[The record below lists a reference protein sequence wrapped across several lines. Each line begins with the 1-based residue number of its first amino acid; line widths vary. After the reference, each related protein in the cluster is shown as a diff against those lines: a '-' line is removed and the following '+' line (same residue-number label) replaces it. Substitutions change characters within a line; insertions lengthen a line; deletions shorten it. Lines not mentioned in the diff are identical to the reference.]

1 MPYEWIKAQVNPAHV
16 AEITDAMARLSTEHP
31 SEPPA
36 RETLSPEP
44 GAAPH
49 APGPAPD
56 HAPLWVALKALAG
69 PTEPEAVDEAVRVA
83 RDAARPLA
91 AALLALEA
99 SGGVLGLALAGLPE
113 PARENMEQVLN
124 AEEQVLNAE
133 EQAILASNVADVR
146 AKWAVV
152 LRKAA
157 GAFRIPGEVSV
168 VNMQR

>member
-1 MPYEWIKAQVNPAHV
+1 
-16 AEITDAMARLSTEHP
+16 
-31 SEPPA
+31 
-36 RETLSPEP
+36 
-44 GAAPH
+44 
-49 APGPAPD
+49 
-56 HAPLWVALKALAG
+56 LAG

-83 RDAARPLA
+83 RATARPLA

-124 AEEQVLNAE
+124 AEEQVPNAE

-157 GAFRIPGEVSV
+157 GACRIPGEAGELCVQFPVGISGKHATMKIT
-168 VNMQR
+168 VNARCMAHALLSQEDENYDKPVAFEQVLIDKEKMCKYRE